1 MCRSKLKG
9 PFTKKLPFSKNN
21 KVLVSRSVEI
31 VPKFVGFSFS
41 IHNGKN
47 FSSLTV
53 KEKMIG
59 HKFGEFCF
67 TKFKAYGTKNEP

>member
-9 PFTKKLPFSKNN
+9 PFIKKTALSKND
-21 KVLVSRSVEI
+21 KVIVNRSVEI
-31 VPKFVGFSFS
+31 VPKFVGFNFS
-41 IHNGKN
+41 IYNGKN
-47 FSSLTV
+47 FFSLTV

-67 TKFKAYGTKNEP
+67 TKFKSYGTKN